1 MNEEQKELKKE
12 ILKALIDRDWTPT
25 DLANEMG
32 ITRQYLNDLLNF
44 RRGTVARMKQIKEI
58 LGLKQEVRG

>member
-1 MNEEQKELKKE
+1 MNEEQKALKKE

-32 ITRQYLNDLLNF
+32 ITRQYLNALLNF
-44 RRGTVARMKQIKEI
+44 RRGSIFRMKQIKEI
-58 LGLKQEVRG
+58 LGLE

>member
-1 MNEEQKELKKE
+1 MNEEQKALKKE

-32 ITRQYLNDLLNF
+32 ISRMYLNDLINF
-44 RRGTVARMKQIKEI
+44 RRKSDKRINQIKEI
-58 LGLKQEVRG
+58 LEIG

>member
-1 MNEEQKELKKE
+1 MNEEQKALKKE

-44 RRGTVARMKQIKEI
+44 RRGSVTRMKQTKEI
-58 LGLKQEVRG
+58 LGLK

>member
-1 MNEEQKELKKE
+1 MNEEQKALKKE

-32 ITRQYLNDLLNF
+32 ISRMYLNDLINF
-44 RRGTVARMKQIKEI
+44 RRKSDKRIIQIKEI
-58 LGLKQEVRG
+58 LEIG

>member
-1 MNEEQKELKKE
+1 MNEEQKALKKE
-12 ILKALIDRDWTPT
+12 ILKALIDRDWSST

-44 RRGTVARMKQIKEI
+44 RRGTVARMEQIKEI
-58 LGLKQEVRG
+58 LGWE

>member
-1 MNEEQKELKKE
+1 MNEEQKTLKKE

-32 ITRQYLNDLLNF
+32 ISRMYLNDLINF
-44 RRGTVARMKQIKEI
+44 RRKSDKRINQIKEI
-58 LGLKQEVRG
+58 LEIG

>member
-1 MNEEQKELKKE
+1 MSEEQKEMKKE

-32 ITRQYLNDLLNF
+32 ISRVYLNDLLNF
-44 RRGTVARMKQIKEI
+44 RRCSTTRMEQIKEI
-58 LGLKQEVRG
+58 LGLE

>member
-1 MNEEQKELKKE
+1 MNEEQKALKKE

-44 RRGTVARMKQIKEI
+44 RRKTVTRMEQIKKI
-58 LGLKQEVRG
+58 LGLE

>member
-1 MNEEQKELKKE
+1 MNEEQKALKKE

-32 ITRQYLNDLLNF
+32 ISRMYLNDLINF
-44 RRGTVARMKQIKEI
+44 RRKSDKRINQIKEI
-58 LGLKQEVRG
+58 LEI

>member
-1 MNEEQKELKKE
+1 MSEEQKEMKKE

-32 ITRQYLNDLLNF
+32 ISRMYLNDLLNF
-44 RRGTVARMKQIKEI
+44 RRCSTTRMEQIKEI
-58 LGLKQEVRG
+58 LGLE

>member
-1 MNEEQKELKKE
+1 MMNEEQKALKKE

-32 ITRQYLNDLLNF
+32 ISRMYLNDLINF
-44 RRGTVARMKQIKEI
+44 RRKSDKRIIQIKEI
-58 LGLKQEVRG
+58 LEIG